1 MRKKRTFPS
10 AWESSLRLNFDMR
23 GARGSSARS
32 DENEECTLFS
42 LGTGKK
48 ITHFENY
55 KIRVLTFDHAGSVPA
70 DAHCALS
77 EVLWHAVTGVRA
89 PTPRQRRRSRRSSRH
104 NGDADA
110 DADVDVD
117 ADAAAD
123 TDTGTDTGTLL
134 HMLAMQL
141 TSIWLSPVLVGGV
154 ASVRG

>member
-1 MRKKRTFPS
+1 MKVS
-10 AWESSLRLNFDMR
+10 
-23 GARGSSARS
+23 
-32 DENEECTLFS
+32 
-42 LGTGKK
+42 
-48 ITHFENY
+48 HFGNY
-55 KIRVLTFDHAGSVPA
+55 WIRVITFDHVGSIPA
-70 DAHCALS
+70 DVHCALR
-77 EVLWHAVTGVRA
+77 EVLWHAVSGVRA

-104 NGDADA
+104 NGDADI
-110 DADVDVD
+110 DVD